1 VATAVF
7 RSPLAV
13 LVGTVAL
20 LETLLLSALAPLLP
34 LFEDDL
40 GLSKAEVGVLNAA
53 YPFGTM
59 VVALPAAYLAARI
72 GLRAAVAIGLVLLAA
87 STLALGL
94 TDVYAGLVVA
104 RFVQG
109 AAGGG
114 IAWPLATAWLT
125 GETPPARRGRVIGG
139 VVGISIF
146 GATFGPVLGAVAT
159 ADRAATF
166 VLLSVVVLGAILL
179 LGRLRSP
186 APQHDEDGARLGAA
200 MRNRDVLL
208 GLWFVIIPGALFGMM
223 STLLPLQLDRL
234 GVGAAGIAAVF
245 VASAALGSAVT
256 TLTGRVV
263 DRRGRMPPLRL
274 ALVLAPVAAVVLPHL
289 TEPMVVAVWA
299 VLAVATW
306 DLFWPPAISLLSHG
320 ADEVRVEQTFAF
332 AIQSMAWGPGA
343 FLGSAGGGVLAETAG
358 DAAAWTTM
366 AVVCLL
372 SLPLVRRRG

>member
-1 VATAVF
+1 MF

-59 VVALPAAYLAARI
+59 VVALPAAYLAARV
-72 GLRAAVAIGLVLLAA
+72 GLRTAVGLGLVLLAA

-94 TDVYAGLVVA
+94 VDVYGGLVVA

-125 GETPPARRGRVIGG
+125 GATPPARRGRVIGG

-166 VLLSVVVLGAILL
+166 VVLSVVVLGALAAA
-179 LGRLRSP
+179 RSP
-186 APQHDEDGARLGAA
+186 AVAAAAARRRRRAARRGDAQPRRAARPLVRDHPGRPVRDDEHAPAAAARPA
-200 MRNRDVLL
+200 RR
-208 GLWFVIIPGALFGMM
+208 
-223 STLLPLQLDRL
+223 
-234 GVGAAGIAAVF
+234 
-245 VASAALGSAVT
+245 
-256 TLTGRVV
+256 
-263 DRRGRMPPLRL
+263 RRGRHR
-274 ALVLAPVAAVVLPHL
+274 
-289 TEPMVVAVWA
+289 
-299 VLAVATW
+299 
-306 DLFWPPAISLLSHG
+306 
-320 ADEVRVEQTFAF
+320 
-332 AIQSMAWGPGA
+332 
-343 FLGSAGGGVLAETAG
+343 GGVRG
-358 DAAAWTTM
+358 
-366 AVVCLL
+366 
-372 SLPLVRRRG
+372 RRPRSARR